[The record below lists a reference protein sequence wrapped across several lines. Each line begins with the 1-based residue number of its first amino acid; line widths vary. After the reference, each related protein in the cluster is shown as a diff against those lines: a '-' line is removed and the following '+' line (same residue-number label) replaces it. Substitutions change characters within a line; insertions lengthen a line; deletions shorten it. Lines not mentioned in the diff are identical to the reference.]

1 MIDEN
6 SNITSSD
13 DIIDACVDTM
23 YNIVDYHATDSDT
36 VNVQDVVQSINN
48 VKCRLEDFLFLTI
61 ELDDYL
67 KLIKSEDYQSDK
79 DTYVVLSV
87 HDLSNL
93 TICNSIIPSIWYR
106 YNENDKSSIDID
118 EYLHASNNEIP
129 LITSLGDIIMIRY
142 RDKKAVKRII
152 EILYKQKTD
161 LDLSLLRINDSLI
174 SLSAQDMTAEKDL
187 VSETIMKNMSS
198 YFENIKK
205 YYNKTTI
212 DTINNIN
219 FKFVAN

>member
-6 SNITSSD
+6 SNITSPD

-23 YNIVDYHATDSDT
+23 YNIVDYYATDSDT

-174 SLSAQDMTAEKDL
+174 SLSAHDMTAEKDL
-187 VSETIMKNMSS
+187 VSETIIKNMSS

>member
-1 MIDEN
+1 MIDDT
-6 SNITSSD
+6 SNITSVD

-23 YNIVDYHATDSDT
+23 HNIVEYYATDSDS
-36 VNVQDVVQSINN
+36 VSVQDVVQSINN
-48 VKCRLEDFLFLTI
+48 VKCRLQDFLFLTVEI
-61 ELDDYL
+61 DGHL
-67 KLIKSEDYQSDK
+67 KLIKNEDYQKDK

-93 TICNSIIPSIWYR
+93 TICNSIIPSFWYR
-106 YNENDKSSIDID
+106 YNEEESSIPID

-129 LITSLGDIIMIRY
+129 LITSLGHILLIRY

-152 EILYKQKTD
+152 EILYKQKSD
-161 LDLSLLRINDSLI
+161 LDLSLLYINDSLI
-174 SLSAQDMTAEKDL
+174 SLSDQNMNAEKDL
-187 VSETIMKNMSS
+187 VYETIVKNMSS
-198 YFENIKK
+198 YFDNIRK

-219 FKFVAN
+219 FKFIAN